1 MRSGIG
7 AQLDIAA
14 NPGAQTFLS
23 AAALEGNVRADGAD
37 RGPGVAADRTVR
49 APAVVSGCALESRAH
64 LDTVTGA
71 RLPPTTATSPTQW
84 TGCGWGQPR
93 SGHVRKARRGGSV
106 ILRPGLKKPKEPA
119 KRAVFAPPRPRK
131 ALTW

>member
-37 RGPGVAADRTVR
+37 RRPGVAADRNVR
-49 APAVVSGCALESRAH
+49 APAVVSGCALASRAH
-64 LDTVTGA
+64 WDAVTGA
-71 RLPPTTATSPTQW
+71 RLPPTATTSPTQW
-84 TGCGWGQPR
+84 TCCGWGQPR
-93 SGHVRKARRGGSV
+93 SGHVRKARRGDNV
-106 ILRPGLKKPKEPA
+106 ILRPGLNWPKEPA
-119 KRAVFAPPRPRK
+119 KRAVFAPSRP
-131 ALTW
+131 

>member
-1 MRSGIG
+1 MRTGIW
-7 AQLDIAA
+7 AHLDTAA

-23 AAALEGNVRADGAD
+23 AAALEANKRASGAD
-37 RGPGVAADRTVR
+37 RRLGVAADRNVR

-84 TGCGWGQPR
+84 TCCGWGQPR
-93 SGHVRKARRGGSV
+93 SGHVRKARRGDNV

-119 KRAVFAPPRPRK
+119 KRVAFAPPRP
-131 ALTW
+131 